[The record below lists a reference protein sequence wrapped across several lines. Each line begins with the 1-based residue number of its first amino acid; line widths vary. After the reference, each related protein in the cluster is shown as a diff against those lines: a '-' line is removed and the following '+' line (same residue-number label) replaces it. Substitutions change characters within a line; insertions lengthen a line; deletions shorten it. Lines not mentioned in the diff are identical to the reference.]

1 MIHNRFYLLKFDIPD
16 IGNALSKVLSIFEPL
31 TNRPNYAWLIGVIA
45 NGNWD
50 KENYYGIIG
59 ISTVVSSTNTN
70 HMASDI
76 LTFRGT
82 NRRPV
87 LQF

>member
-70 HMASDI
+70 YNHGLLQSHG
-76 LTFRGT
+76 LWYSTF
-82 NRRPV
+82 
-87 LQF
+87 

>member
-1 MIHNRFYLLKFDIPD
+1 MIHNRFYLLKPD
-16 IGNALSKVLSIFEPL
+16 KMIYLILEMHLVKFCSILEPL

-70 HMASDI
+70 HNHGLLQSHG
-76 LTFRGT
+76 LWYSTF
-82 NRRPV
+82 
-87 LQF
+87 